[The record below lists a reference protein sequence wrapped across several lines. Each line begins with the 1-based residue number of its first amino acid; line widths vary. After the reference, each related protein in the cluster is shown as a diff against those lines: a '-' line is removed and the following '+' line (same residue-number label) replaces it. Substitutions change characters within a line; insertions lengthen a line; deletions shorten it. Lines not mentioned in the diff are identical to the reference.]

1 MTTKKELRS
10 LALENILALD
20 LAQCDLALCMAVVI
34 DDETVPLYT
43 TVDLTDKLTTGF
55 RQIVTNALAEYSK
68 AWHKHDLELREY
80 GLESKPDNYQFE
92 HMDISQH
99 EEIQRQI
106 ESLRGFQDLGTFQE
120 GDSTTSSLHFYVII
134 AHPLHGERTPIYFY
148 RSYTPKN
155 LLSQSRFLAAIWRGA
170 NEYDVVTE
178 PVLLFDKHIDCFS
191 RGNDMFIFKKDH
203 FHHIFR
209 FLEEVKKSAQATL
222 DTIATSQLRIQNF
235 EHFASDCQ
243 KHPSKMLKLRNISRK
258 PYLKTLTIDMIK
270 RVLRHRE
277 LGNIGVEIVT
287 IDGTQ
292 MLLYD
297 ARKPWALLKLL
308 DDDYLWSIMT
318 DQSYEVTGK
327 HELNNNEAS
336 KDK

>member
-1 MTTKKELRS
+1 MTTEKDSRS
-10 LALENILALD
+10 LALEDILALD
-20 LAQCDLALCMAVVI
+20 LAQCDLAVCLAAVI
-34 DDETVPLYT
+34 DDETVPLYS
-43 TVDLTDKLTTGF
+43 VLDLSNKLTDGF
-55 RQIVTNALAEYSK
+55 RHIVTIALAEYSK
-68 AWHKHDLELREY
+68 AWHKHDLELHEY
-80 GLESKPDNYQFE
+80 GLESKPDDYQVE
-92 HMDISQH
+92 HMDLFLH

-106 ESLRGFQDLGTFQE
+106 KPLTGFQDLGTFQM
-120 GDSTTSSLHFYVII
+120 GDASTSSLHFYVII
-134 AHPLHGERTPIYFY
+134 ARPLHGDRAPIYFY

-191 RGNDMFIFKKDH
+191 RGNDMYIFKKEH

-209 FLEEVKKSAQATL
+209 FLEEVQKAAQETL
-222 DTIATSQLRIQNF
+222 HIIAAGHVRIQNF
-235 EHFASDCQ
+235 EQFASDCQ
-243 KHPSKMLKLRNISRK
+243 KHPIKMLKLRNISKK
-258 PYLKTLTIDMIK
+258 PYLKTLTLDMIK
-270 RVLRHRE
+270 RVLHHRE

-287 IDGTQ
+287 VDGSQ

-297 ARKPWALLKLL
+297 AKKPWALLKLL

-327 HELNNNEAS
+327 HELDNKQEPQN
-336 KDK
+336 